1 MNYSFVPMSAPHF
14 SDIFSMPVGAA
25 LAPESTGGRIEL
37 DSAFAGVLEP
47 VVLDAGVLGLV
58 KLGADFAGVLE
69 LDELDVAFD
78 RSGIV
83 DIGVRAEAAVSVATC
98 GLG

>member
-1 MNYSFVPMSAPHF
+1 
-14 SDIFSMPVGAA
+14 MPVGVV

-58 KLGADFAGVLE
+58 MLGADFAGVLE

-83 DIGVRAEAAVSVATC
+83 DIGVRANAAVSVATC

>member
-1 MNYSFVPMSAPHF
+1 
-14 SDIFSMPVGAA
+14 MPVGVA

-83 DIGVRAEAAVSVATC
+83 DIGVRANAAVSVATC

>member
-1 MNYSFVPMSAPHF
+1 
-14 SDIFSMPVGAA
+14 MPVGVV

-83 DIGVRAEAAVSVATC
+83 DIGVRANAAVSVATC

>member
-1 MNYSFVPMSAPHF
+1 
-14 SDIFSMPVGAA
+14 MPVGVV

-78 RSGIV
+78 RGGIV
-83 DIGVRAEAAVSVATC
+83 DIGVRANAAVSVATC